1 MENRKRFFWVSG
13 IILVIFMIIVVINSK
28 ETIGYAPR
36 DIVYQYL
43 TSKDDISRN
52 KYSEDELAKYD
63 EDFQETIENLSLA
76 IREDKTSFVFEQ
88 DVEWNDLNDGD
99 YARVKI
105 YKNNESGIYE
115 NKINIFYLKKV
126 GDSFTVD
133 LDPMI
138 NDNETTLDQF
148 IVEKNNKS
156 KMFKVY
162 AKLDSY
168 NNLSHFKVSKKI
180 ENNEKLYDEEINKGK
195 ISSSDLELI
204 DKYYSVTLKDP
215 ENELEIQGFVEKGDI
230 EGEYLSRYLSGDG
243 FKQITV
249 ELSNLELENVNEMV
263 KIDSIKSLNWADMK
277 YNK

>member
-1 MENRKRFFWVSG
+1 MENRKRLFWISG

-28 ETIGYAPR
+28 AKIGNAPR

-43 TSKDDISRN
+43 TSKEDTSRN
-52 KYSEDELAKYD
+52 KYSEDELVKYD
-63 EDFQETIENLSLA
+63 EDFKENIENLSLA
-76 IREDKTSFVFEQ
+76 VREDKTSFVFEQ
-88 DVEWNDLNDGD
+88 DVEWKDLNDGD

-105 YKNNESGIYE
+105 YKNDESGIYE

-148 IVEKNNKS
+148 IVEKNNES
-156 KMFKVY
+156 KIFKVY

-168 NNLSHFKVSKKI
+168 NNLSHFKVSKKL
-180 ENNEKLYDEEINKGK
+180 ENNEKLNDEEINKGK
-195 ISSSDLELI
+195 ISSGNLELI

-249 ELSNLELENVNEMV
+249 ALSNLELDNVNEMV
-263 KIDSIKSLNWADMK
+263 KIDSIKSLNWAATK
-277 YNK
+277 